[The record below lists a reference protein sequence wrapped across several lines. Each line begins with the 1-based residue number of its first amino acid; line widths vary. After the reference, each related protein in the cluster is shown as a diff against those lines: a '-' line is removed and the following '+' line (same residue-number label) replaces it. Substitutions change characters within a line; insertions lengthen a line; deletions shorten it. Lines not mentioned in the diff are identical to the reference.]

1 MLYPDWSLLLVN
13 MRGSLHCK
21 QSIQFVRNTIIQ
33 LPVVYEAKS
42 TTSCQYMASCYYRD
56 KGKVESKVRPVTRL
70 FLDGNAYLLVTPS
83 TADEAYNWHCVH
95 WVMPIRSM
103 PPFNRKSMH

>member
-70 FLDGNAYLLVTPS
+70 FLDGNAYLLVTPAQLMRP
-83 TADEAYNWHCVH
+83 TMALCALGDAYK
-95 WVMPIRSM
+95 IYASL
-103 PPFNRKSMH
+103 